1 MLKHATPPAGT
12 RAGRV
17 AAVTVGVPAGV
28 FTAGYGMARDAQ
40 LTAWLLL
47 VLLVGSVGYVV
58 MRWVLRSWAGPR

>member
-1 MLKHATPPAGT
+1 MLKHANPPAGT

-17 AAVTVGVPAGV
+17 AATTVGVPVGV

-47 VLLVGSVGYVV
+47 ILLVGSGGYVV